1 MLTDR
6 QVYDIFRTEIRPA
19 IIEMYGEDDSIAIRE
34 TFNNWTDALCKDGEI
49 TEQQYNDLC
58 WEED

>member
-1 MLTDR
+1 MLTDT
-6 QVYDIFRTEIRPA
+6 QVYDIFRTEIRPLVV
-19 IIEMYGEDDSIAIRE
+19 EQYGEDDIIAINE

-49 TEQQYNDLC
+49 TEEQYNRLC